1 MRLLPASS
9 AAAQKPLNEPIG
21 SSARLTVARPT
32 VTPALVNSVI
42 SWGSSEPR
50 GFVSRLY
57 QPQPGIS
64 SKSLANPA
72 MFVESARSAEQA
84 ITSGR
89 SYSWRAN
96 ALTHAP
102 HVASA
107 ARLGAFSPGFFHMV
121 GG

>member
-1 MRLLPASS
+1 M
-9 AAAQKPLNEPIG
+9 G
-21 SSARLTVARPT
+21 SSARFTVASPT

-42 SWGSSEPR
+42 SCGRSDPR

-64 SKSLANPA
+64 MKSLAKPA

-89 SYSWRAN
+89 SYSCRAK
-96 ALTHAP
+96 ALTQAP

-107 ARLGAFSPGFFHMV
+107 ARLGDFSPGFFQIEA
-121 GG
+121 G